1 MRHTNLQLLKKF
13 KTKNDNN
20 QMILGCH
27 AVYRNKFHFIFSKE
41 KKKEEL
47 KSVRI
52 AITSAN

>member
-41 KKKEEL
+41 NKKEEL